1 MSKKLFYLLSFTWGL
16 PLTLCGYVAALF
28 LMATGHRPCRFG
40 ACWHFTVGKRYWG
53 GLNLGP
59 VIFTQQG
66 ASESLKCH
74 EHGHGIQNCF
84 MGPLILPLVLLS
96 AARYHVRG
104 WRAARGDVLKPSDA
118 WWFEGQATKI
128 GTRYIRGKEG

>member
-1 MSKKLFYLLSFTWGL
+1 MKRKLFYLLSLTWGL
-16 PLTLCGYVAALF
+16 PLTICGYAVALF
-28 LMATGHRPCRFG
+28 LMASGHRPRRFG
-40 ACWHFTVGKRYWG
+40 ACWYFIIGKTYWG

-59 VIFTQQG
+59 VFLTDKMDD
-66 ASESLKCH
+66 EDLKCH

-96 AARYHVRG
+96 AARYHDRERRVKRG
-104 WRAARGDVLKPSDA
+104 EVLKPYDA
-118 WWFEGQATKI
+118 WWFEGQATKL